1 MLTIKRGEEG
11 MNVMM
16 KTYRVALVGN
26 PNSGKTTLFNALT
39 GSNQHVGNWPGVTV
53 EKKEGKIRQ
62 SNDVILVD
70 LPGIYSL
77 SPYTQEERIA
87 RDYLISQRPDAIINI
102 VDVSNLER
110 NLYLTTQMLEL
121 GIPMVI
127 AANMMDLVA
136 KRGDSFNADNLS
148 KFFDCPVVEI
158 SALQEKNIEQL
169 VERVEHQVQKPNPST
184 FTLPLNPVVN
194 HWLNNIEQELKG
206 GCFVDLKKP
215 PYSALPLRWVSIKI
229 FEQDSLLQNKINLN
243 DDELSTLLEV
253 EDALDDD
260 GQSIISSARY
270 DYIADIMKQIYVKK
284 TVDTISISDKID
296 KVVTHR
302 FLALPIFVAVMFV
315 VYFVSISTIGT
326 FMTDFVNDVVV
337 GEWAQEGSRK
347 LLESIGTSPWL
358 VSLVSDG
365 IIAGVGAVIGFLPQ
379 MATLFI
385 MLAILEQCGYMARI
399 AFVLDRVFR
408 KFGLSGKS
416 FIPMLIGTGC
426 SVPGIMASRT
436 IEHEADRRMT
446 AISCSFMPCS
456 AKLPIIAFVAGAIF
470 NGGWWFA
477 PLTYFMGIGS
487 VILTGIVLKKT
498 KRFSGDPAPFIM
510 ELPEYRLPS
519 IKGVA
524 QAVGERLASFIRK
537 AGTIILL
544 SSMAIWFLQTYG
556 WTGQG
561 IGEVEINQSFL
572 AKIGN
577 ALAWIFIPLGFG
589 DWQSTVATFTG
600 LLAKE
605 NVMTTFAIIF
615 GVQGDILG
623 LIEEGSWST
632 LSVVTSHYTV
642 ITGFSFLAFNL
653 LCAPCFAA
661 IGAMHRELG
670 SASWTL
676 FGVFY
681 QTLYAYSFSLIFY
694 QLATFLSGGV
704 FSFWTGVAIAV
715 LLVWLYLIFRPQPG
729 RRVPSIGVQPAFRA

>member
-1 MLTIKRGEEG
+1 MT
-11 MNVMM
+11 

-39 GSNQHVGNWPGVTV
+39 GASQHVGNWPGVTV

-62 SNDVILVD
+62 SHGTMLVD

-102 VDVSNLER
+102 IDVSNLER
-110 NLYLTTQMLEL
+110 NLYLTTQILEM
-121 GIPMVI
+121 GIPVVI
-127 AANMMDLVA
+127 AANMMDLVE
-136 KRGDSFNADNLS
+136 KRGDHFDAAKLS
-148 KFFDCPVVEI
+148 KLFACPVVEI
-158 SALQEKNIEQL
+158 SALQEKNIDQL
-169 VERVEHQVQKPNPST
+169 VKVLEQQILKPSKNDYSLPLPPEVEH
-184 FTLPLNPVVN
+184 
-194 HWLNNIEQELKG
+194 WLSKIEEDIKKG
-206 GCFVDLKKP
+206 RFQALEEA
-215 PYSALPLRWVSIKI
+215 PYHTLPLRWLSIKA
-229 FEQDSLLQNKINLN
+229 FEQDSLLEDVVDLTKEDMNL
-243 DDELSTLLEV
+243 LQEV
-253 EDALDDD
+253 ENLLDDD

-270 DYIADIMKQIYVKK
+270 DFLTGIIRQIYEKK
-284 TVDTISISDKID
+284 EPDKISITDRIDKI
-296 KVVTHR
+296 VTHR
-302 FLALPIFVAVMFV
+302 FLALPIFIAVMFV
-315 VYFVSISTIGT
+315 VYFISISTIGT
-326 FMTDFVNDVVV
+326 LMTDFVNDVVV
-337 GEWAQEGSRK
+337 AEWAQEGSRN
-347 LLESIGTSPWL
+347 LLESIGTSAWL

-385 MLAILEQCGYMARI
+385 LLALLEQCGYMARI

-436 IEHEADRRMT
+436 IEHESDRRMT

-470 NGGWWFA
+470 KGAWWFA
-477 PLTYFMGIGS
+477 PLTYFMGIFS
-487 VILTGIVLKKT
+487 VILSGIILKKT
-498 KRFSGDPAPFIM
+498 KRFCGDPAPFIM

-519 IKGVA
+519 IKGVV
-524 QAVGERLASFIRK
+524 QSVGERLASFIKK

-561 IGEVEINQSFL
+561 IAEVEINQSFL

-577 ALAWIFIPLGFG
+577 ALAWLFIPLGFG

-615 GVQGDILG
+615 GVQGDILD
-623 LIEEGSWST
+623 LIDESAWST
-632 LSVVTSHYTV
+632 LSAVTGHYTV

-694 QLATFLSGGV
+694 QLASFVSSGV
-704 FSFWTGVAIAV
+704 FTLWTGVAIIV
-715 LLVWLYLIFRPQPG
+715 FLVWLFLIFRPHPDKKLS
-729 RRVPSIGVQPAFRA
+729 SIRSQAALES